1 MILFLGCSY
10 TWGSGLQYEYLHNE
24 KGWSIEE
31 INKVLPYNYH
41 LEHLSYG
48 ADEYRK
54 QNNWPNLVSKEINKA
69 YVIGTYTNGGSNMT
83 TILHSIDH
91 CHKIARANSI
101 STVIVQFTDWLRDVD
116 NEKIQKY
123 PGNIQEITTQEWIDK
138 TILNQIETVGRNLN
152 GLMSSFDENLKDHK
166 FPPSPYPNWLGLSW
180 RQDVGDL
187 LKKHYPNN
195 YIPIKYKGAEYSSFE
210 KIAKNNTKTNDE
222 NLRICDVLP
231 GVDDSHLSSIGC
243 RVVAK
248 SIIDK
253 LKSYE

>member
-83 TILHSIDH
+83 TIVHSIDH

-116 NEKIQKY
+116 NEKIQK
-123 PGNIQEITTQEWIDK
+123 
-138 TILNQIETVGRNLN
+138 LL
-152 GLMSSFDENLKDHK
+152 
-166 FPPSPYPNWLGLSW
+166 
-180 RQDVGDL
+180 GDL
-187 LKKHYPNN
+187 CLNTFFLIYLLFYLIQIYDQSTVLKKM
-195 YIPIKYKGAEYSSFE
+195 
-210 KIAKNNTKTNDE
+210 AKNLILCMAIFD
-222 NLRICDVLP
+222 
-231 GVDDSHLSSIGC
+231 
-243 RVVAK
+243 
-248 SIIDK
+248 
-253 LKSYE
+253 